1 MTDDDAN
8 VVAAAEEEPLHTSR
22 DWPSWRY
29 GPGEQAAIFNSPE
42 EVPDG
47 WETHPSLV
55 KEPKV
60 KAAKGD
66 ETNEF
71 DKLTLPELQAA
82 CTERKIEFQEKWPRD
97 KLISILKAA

>member
-1 MTDDDAN
+1 MSDEEAN
-8 VVAAAEEEPLHTSR
+8 VIAAAEVEPLHTSR

-29 GPGEQAAIFNSPE
+29 GPGQQAAIFNSEE

-47 WETHPSLV
+47 WEKHPSEV
-55 KEPKV
+55 KEPKTKV
-60 KAAKGD
+60 AKAD
-66 ETNEF
+66 ETSEF
-71 DKLTLPELQAA
+71 DKLTVPELQAA